1 MDLTLPTLTFY
12 SFWLQTR
19 RGSGMTKTGEHL
31 HVRDERR
38 DPGKEAEKESGSQ
51 RATTPLLGS

>member
-1 MDLTLPTLTFY
+1 
-12 SFWLQTR
+12 
-19 RGSGMTKTGEHL
+19 MTKTGEHL